1 VGQISAAVSLVP
13 LTFAVVESSRYGWES
28 PVVMMGFA
36 GFTVF
41 SLMFVLV
48 EKCQHQPMLPPSL
61 LQVPAVVVSS
71 YTGMTLNFSDY
82 GLMFATSLFF
92 QNVWKY
98 SPLDAG
104 LAFLPMTAVVTFANF
119 VSGALTARFG

>member
-1 VGQISAAVSLVP
+1 VGQISAAVSLVA
-13 LTFAVVESSRYGWES
+13 LTFAVVESSRYGWKS

>member
-1 VGQISAAVSLVP
+1 
-13 LTFAVVESSRYGWES
+13 
-28 PVVMMGFA
+28 
-36 GFTVF
+36 
-41 SLMFVLV
+41 
-48 EKCQHQPMLPPSL
+48 MLPPSL

-71 YTGMTLNFSDY
+71 YTGMTLNFSYY

-104 LAFLPMTAVVTFANF
+104 LAFLPMTACHV
-119 VSGALTARFG
+119 R